1 MQALRCSAPVWVP
14 CVVGMLPAGAQSMA
28 EMLLGG
34 NLPVWNCCVSVKLLF
49 DGRLPAGACCV
60 VGDSH
65 SGFLGGEA
73 PSWGSLCVS
82 QAAIWWE
89 APGWDLLHGGELPF
103 GVPWAL
109 QFELTVWCLSFQ
121 SGACCMAGM
130 LPVAGRLPVWL
141 RYMVGSSHFG
151 FPGRD
156 APSMGLIV

>member
-28 EMLLGG
+28 EMLLGR

-103 GVPWAL
+103 GVPWQGCSQL
-109 QFELTVWCLSFQ
+109 
-121 SGACCMAGM
+121 GARCVTGM
-130 LPVAGRLPVWL
+130 LPVGGRLPLWVH
-141 RYMVGSSHFG
+141 YMVGSSHFRPMAAVRDLTPTWWS
-151 FPGRD
+151 PGW
-156 APSMGLIV
+156 AI